1 MRIFKIILSFLALL
15 VGAAATAMTA
25 GMFNVPPTIIEVVTA
40 GGVLLGYLGIAPF
53 AISAAV
59 SRVVSGVALFLA
71 ALVGWHASVVS
82 TAVNAHPW
90 MWHLVGV
97 VAILAGVIGKSP
109 ISHVPPTAEDGPLV
123 APKPP
128 LDKPP
133 AV

>member
-1 MRIFKIILSFLALL
+1 MRTLKIILSFLALL

-25 GMFNVPPTIIEVVTA
+25 GLFNVPPTIIEVVTA
-40 GGVLLGYLGIAPF
+40 GGVMLGYLGIAPF

-59 SRVVSGVALFLA
+59 SRVISGIALFLG

-90 MWHLVGV
+90 IWHLVGV

-109 ISHVPPTAEDGPLV
+109 IAHIPPTAADGPLIP
-123 APKPP
+123 PKAP

-133 AV
+133 AS